1 MRYPLLILFCLL
13 SAALTGANLYN
24 IPSPVTQPDG
34 SVLQL
39 LASGDEYANRLH
51 DAQGYTIIQSPT
63 DGYYYF
69 AELRDGEP
77 APSIHRADSSD
88 PRALGLKP
96 GIRISKAAYDA
107 RVRFMNSHRRAGNRG
122 PNTGMV
128 NNLVVYIRFS
138 DQT

>member
-1 MRYPLLILFCLL
+1 MNTRRKTMPNNSNLPKSGGTMRYPLLILFCLL

-69 AELRDGEP
+69 AELRTANLPPSTGRIPPIP
-77 APSIHRADSSD
+77 APWASNPASGY
-88 PRALGLKP
+88 PRPLTMP
-96 GIRISKAAYDA
+96 GCGS
-107 RVRFMNSHRRAGNRG
+107 
-122 PNTGMV
+122 
-128 NNLVVYIRFS
+128 
-138 DQT
+138 